1 MLPPGHVAAGY
12 LVANLV
18 IKLSG
23 FKPGLLEANHLVLWG
38 MFFSFAPDLDTFY
51 SFAKEKAFTVH
62 DPEAHNHR
70 KYWSHAPLL
79 WLFAGLAIYLLGTSE
94 YVKCFGL
101 LVWMCSWSHFVLDS
115 IEYGIMWLWPF
126 SKKIYAIRTVELM
139 KISEPDFLSYWLKFL
154 KVYRKYVTF
163 YLEIAVII
171 SAIIYF
177 KLINF

>member
-23 FKPGLLEANHLVLWG
+23 FKPGSLEANHLVLWG

-51 SFAKEKAFTVH
+51 SFAKEKAFTVRN
-62 DPEAHNHR
+62 PEAHNHR

-79 WLFAGLAIYLLGTSE
+79 WLLAGLVIYLLGTSE

-101 LVWMCSWSHFVLDS
+101 LVWACSWSHFLLDS
-115 IEYGIMWLWPF
+115 IEYGIMWFWPF
-126 SKKIYAIRTVELM
+126 SKKIFAFRKVELM

-154 KVYRKYVTF
+154 KIYRKYITF
-163 YLEIAVII
+163 YLEILVII

-177 KLINF
+177 KFINF